1 MRHTYIII
9 HFRFRALVVF
19 LKLHALGEQRHQ
31 RCCCR
36 RWACLLL
43 YAYHP
48 RSTGTFS
55 FSLSL
60 THSRKRNRSLERERA
75 CTGILSTW
83 KVKCAAA
90 SARMMMMMIC
100 RNVFYSR
107 RIPVSSSD
115 LVFLLPPHS
124 PHFYIIYIHASGTD
138 LLRSVAIN
146 FHSSV
151 LSLALSYRCSLSVSK
166 RDVVS
171 SPALQRMS
179 RLHTR
184 TRVFFFYSL
193 PRPAYIQVESRFVSR
208 VARSVTRRRRHHHRC
223 RGRRER
229 DPVCVCM

>member
-1 MRHTYIII
+1 MPIIRDRPE
-9 HFRFRALVVF
+9 HFL
-19 LKLHALGEQRHQ
+19 
-31 RCCCR
+31 
-36 RWACLLL
+36 
-43 YAYHP
+43 
-48 RSTGTFS
+48 
-55 FSLSL
+55 SLSL

-115 LVFLLPPHS
+115 LVFLLQPHS

-151 LSLALSYRCSLSVSK
+151 LSLSLIAALYPYQNEMTS
-166 RDVVS
+166 
-171 SPALQRMS
+171 
-179 RLHTR
+179 
-184 TRVFFFYSL
+184 
-193 PRPAYIQVESRFVSR
+193 
-208 VARSVTRRRRHHHRC
+208 RRRRCSGC
-223 RGRRER
+223 RAYIHARASSSSTLFHARRTYKWNR
-229 DPVCVCM
+229 DSCPVSLGQ